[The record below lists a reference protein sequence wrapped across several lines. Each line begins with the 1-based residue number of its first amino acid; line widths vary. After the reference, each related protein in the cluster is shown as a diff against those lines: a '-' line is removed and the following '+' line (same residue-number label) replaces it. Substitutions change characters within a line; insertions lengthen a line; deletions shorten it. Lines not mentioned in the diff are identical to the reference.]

1 QQQPK
6 PEPQP
11 PPPLSKPEP
20 HELAAKKEDI
30 DEPTTHT
37 KSEPNGTA
45 KTEFVPKSEAQDV
58 TEQDDPMDLD
68 LPGETSEDTV
78 VREIDVFLAPSIDA
92 ATQVCLTM
100 LTRFRLLAQLIFL
113 NSESGYIY
121 SSLLLL
127 VIHFAISVETVL
139 AAI

>member
-1 QQQPK
+1 MRERVEKMHVDDVELTGKLPSRVTGFAPKSSRPKPKPKPQSQPNQQQPK

-37 KSEPNGTA
+37 KSEPNGIA
-45 KTEFVPKSEAQDV
+45 KIEFVPKSEAQDV

-78 VREIDVFLAPSIDA
+78 
-92 ATQVCLTM
+92 
-100 LTRFRLLAQLIFL
+100 
-113 NSESGYIY
+113 
-121 SSLLLL
+121 
-127 VIHFAISVETVL
+127 
-139 AAI
+139 

>member
-1 QQQPK
+1 MDVEDVEVTGKLPSRVTRFAPKSSRPKPKPKPQSQPNQQQPK
-6 PEPQP
+6 LEPQP

-30 DEPTTHT
+30 DEPTTHR

-92 ATQVCLTM
+92 ATQ
-100 LTRFRLLAQLIFL
+100 
-113 NSESGYIY
+113 
-121 SSLLLL
+121 
-127 VIHFAISVETVL
+127 
-139 AAI
+139 